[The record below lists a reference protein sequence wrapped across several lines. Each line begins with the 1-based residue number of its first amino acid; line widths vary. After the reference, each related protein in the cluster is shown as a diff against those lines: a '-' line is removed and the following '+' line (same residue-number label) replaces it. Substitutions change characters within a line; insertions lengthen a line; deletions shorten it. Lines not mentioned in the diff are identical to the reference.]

1 MLLCL
6 FVPGV
11 GAADAY
17 GNDNFTPDAYVGL
30 GFGVHRSNVN
40 ATKVIELSFTDHFL
54 HAVRLMATA
63 QDAQAE
69 AIPPDAAGDSD
80 DIDMDDHFDLDH
92 DNLHALQDY
101 PGDQNWWLF
110 RPDPDATG
118 RQEVLNL
125 RVTATTTMDEI
136 ERQLIQTWP
145 DLRPGRA
152 DWDIMTTYYAAFD
165 AQSHPVN
172 DGGTAFLVRA
182 QADLGEGVF
191 QRSVVLLSLR
201 TWNLRNGHA
210 STSSLR
216 AFVLDSHGILSDLF
230 TNVDFQGRCDLSPC
244 PVEHNGQII
253 SPWRHGRPF
262 VLVDGDF
269 LQLHAVNDVNDI
281 LPVTGAQ
288 TGQGVPN
295 FEELPGHFQ
304 QLTLQ
309 TMQNREMEPD
319 EVIMMACKFQQSLT
333 SWARDIYSFTNMHE
347 VDNAQLAI
355 FLPESDDVVFLR
367 FLWRCRLD
375 VFRLYYD
382 ITQYMLDD
390 EEQDWSFV
398 HIKHAASL
406 HLDAQAQ
413 HLGIRLASHVSLFEQ
428 DALCLIEVRIHQDA
442 RGTSA
447 FSEAEFKSRFLPLQL
462 DEPNFY
468 AMIHLDELCAI
479 EECVL
484 TVDGQYVS
492 HGERIH
498 VEEGSFLQ
506 VFVGD
511 DEPSEAEPSS
521 TICVLDEQAG
531 VRQVFASHIASD
543 QPSLEHSDDFVR
555 GMEIEAG
562 FSHTRQRLTR
572 IWNTLATLWYL
583 WGHRFQVHAFHQQV
597 LRLGEAEHPGPD
609 LWIGTSNPSGLR
621 GKEESYF
628 ELPVGIWGISENHL
642 THLNQRDADS
652 TTRRLSHEY
661 DRHLHLV
668 HGAPVG
674 PRTASSQ
681 AGTWAGVSTITDLP
695 CRSLSIP
702 WPNSEHALGRAQ
714 MLQLWFGPFQMEGA
728 NVYGWPR
735 SPTWPRAAEATE
747 TMLQHITQELVLSRT
762 GPRFIV
768 GDFNCKSH
776 ESPSMTLWKTQGWV
790 EVQEWAFHKYGR
802 PYTLTSKNT
811 NILDYVFLSPEL
823 AQYLTRVDAWT
834 LFADHTTIGACLDLP
849 VRQVEQQVWQ
859 MPAYI
864 PYDKVDMK
872 LWHKTA
878 TSSMHNPALSP
889 DEAFRAFSLAFED
902 SFGGA
907 IDAPGA
913 TLPPSC
919 RGRGQR
925 CAPEKR
931 PPQCPILKPSRPGE
945 VQQSSCFLGRTVH
958 KWFMQ
963 LRRMQSMLHALK
975 AGKTTWDAIIYRTE
989 LWRAIRKAKG
999 FEGGF
1004 VRWWQQRP
1012 IQCQGSPMV
1021 IPTRVPS
1028 LRHMELLFL
1037 DYEINY
1043 RKFEHWHARQRKD
1056 ALQLALQENQNK
1068 IFALVR
1074 PTGKTPLQHL
1084 EARTE
1089 THILGISDD
1098 GTQIHV
1104 EEVPSIT
1111 EQCVVNIEGQHLS
1124 VVAVDGPVLT
1134 LSDAID
1140 TEHPEVAQINQHFST
1155 VEQIQGHLAEFWR
1168 KRWWKSPPSESD
1180 WQRIFQFGE
1189 AYLQPRQEQH
1199 EVLTVGQWKE
1209 ANKRYKQSAARGP
1222 DGYARRD
1229 LQWMPEVFQENLVQ
1243 QMNHWESV
1251 GEFPAALCTGFVHP
1265 LPKRDDS
1272 VQVGDFR
1279 PVIIYSMIYRSWA
1292 SLRAKQILEM
1302 LSQCAGHHQF
1312 GFLQNKEGAE
1322 IWMLIQATIE
1332 ESILTQKPLAGYV
1345 SDIEK
1350 AFEGL
1355 PRKPLLWLG
1364 QRLGASRKVLRL
1376 WDYFLTHMSRR
1387 FSLSNEVGPP
1397 IFSNSGFPE
1406 GCAMSCAAM
1415 AIANVVF
1422 HKYMD
1427 LYARV
1432 TSLSFVDNLELLS
1445 RSPANLHDGI
1455 LKMQAWSDM
1464 WALKL
1469 DAKKSYAWASTPSL
1483 RAQCKQINVE
1493 VKMHAKD
1500 LGAPMTYGS
1509 KHSVAEQLDRIK
1521 ALKPLWLLLRR
1532 MTVSIWMKQ
1541 KILIQAFWPRAYY
1554 GSAICC
1560 MSWTHTKQLRT
1571 EAMRALK
1578 VSRGGASPGMRLAIL
1593 CQPQTDPGYFH
1604 FWQVLLTF
1612 KRICRKQPG
1621 FVQLWGAF
1629 MHSYQGAPSYGPFGK
1644 LLEICAQVGWQIA
1657 PPFLVDHDGVAFN
1670 LLLIGQKRLE
1680 DLAIDAWRQGV
1691 AAAFGTR
1698 KDVPDLQGIAWR
1710 VLDKVHQTLPP
1721 FKREAIHV
1729 LQDGTFVE
1737 RRIHSKYDL
1746 TKDGSCIKCGQED
1759 TILHRCRLCPATCGV
1774 REQFPALMQN
1784 WDLLPQALSL
1794 RLLPSRNPFEMQ
1806 YKQKLMQAEAK
1817 CIGLKTL
1824 SPKAQLDLFTD
1835 GSCMDSLYPWGSAAA
1850 WSVVSA
1856 SHDKVVAKGTVA
1868 GWQQTSDRAEV
1879 IAIKEAA
1886 KYATL
1891 NPGHTT
1897 IWSDNAYAAGGV
1909 ARLLNNIEDA
1919 PNDAHAD
1926 VWEEIQALLHGH
1938 DERIQVQHVSSHRRA
1953 ERLLMDVDS
1962 WTAYWNDRA
1971 DHEAVQAHALRSFE
1985 LEGLRKQMLDH
1996 FHWQTATLK
2005 QLVDFHFMIAETFHA
2020 KESETAE
2027 DYDMEQVG
2035 EADEGLNGPR
2045 LCSHNVP
2052 WQRALPDLPGDDL
2065 GTMRM
2070 IGKFGYVFT
2079 KDMFDWLRGETLVED
2094 AVTFKVSLIELA
2106 IHLGLGKVNT
2116 RLPMP
2121 DLKEKNRWVDPQIL
2135 PAAIVGKQTVAAIL
2149 KLLRIFFLSLDECF
2163 DFEIQWVECLDLTTV
2178 GVTPP

>member
-1 MLLCL
+1 MVLCL
-6 FVPGV
+6 FVPGL
-11 GAADAY
+11 GAVDTF
-17 GNDNFTPDAYVGL
+17 GNDNYASDVYVGL
-30 GFGVHRSNVN
+30 DNGVNRSNVT
-40 ATKVIELSFTDHFL
+40 APKVIELSFTDHFL
-54 HAVRLMATA
+54 HAVRLLTTA
-63 QDAQAE
+63 QEAQGGV
-69 AIPPDAAGDSD
+69 PMQDAADGSD
-80 DIDMDDHFDLDH
+80 DLEMDEAFELDH

-101 PGDQNWWLF
+101 PGDQNWWIF
-110 RPDPDATG
+110 RPDPEATG
-118 RQEVLNL
+118 RQEVINM
-125 RVTATTTMDEI
+125 RVTAATTMEAI
-136 ERQLIQTWP
+136 ERQLITIWP

-165 AQSHPVN
+165 AQSHPVH
-172 DGGTAFLVRA
+172 DGGIAFLVRA
-182 QADLGEGVF
+182 QADLGDGMF

-216 AFVLDSHGILSDLF
+216 AFVLDSQGIINDLF
-230 TNVDFQGRCDLSPC
+230 QNVDFQGRCELTPC

-253 SPWRHGRPF
+253 SPWRHEQPL

-269 LQLHAVNDVNDI
+269 LQLHAVSDVNDI
-281 LPVTGAQ
+281 LHITGAQ
-288 TGQGVPN
+288 TGHGVPP

-309 TMQNREMEPD
+309 SMQDRGMEHD

-333 SWARDIYSFTNMHE
+333 SWARDIYSFTNMQE
-347 VDNAQLAI
+347 VVNEQLAI
-355 FLPESDDVVFLR
+355 FLPESDDVLFLR
-367 FLWRCRLD
+367 FLWRQRLD
-375 VFRLYYD
+375 VYRLYYD

-398 HIKHAASL
+398 HIRHAASS

-413 HLGIRLASHVSLFEQ
+413 HLGIRLVSHVSPFEQ
-428 DALCLIEVRIHQDA
+428 DALCLIEIRVQQDA

-447 FSEAEFKSRFLPLQL
+447 FMGAELKSRFLPLQMNEQDL
-462 DEPNFY
+462 FAIVN
-468 AMIHLDELCAI
+468 LDELCTI
-479 EECVL
+479 EECAVV
-484 TVDGQYVS
+484 VDLRYVP
-492 HGERIH
+492 HGERVH

-506 VFVGD
+506 IFVGG
-511 DEPSEAEPSS
+511 DEPSEDELSS
-521 TICVLDEQAG
+521 TVCVSDELAG
-531 VRQVFASHIASD
+531 VRQVFATHEASNRLPNELSSDPELGMIIDAGSSHEQRALQRTWD
-543 QPSLEHSDDFVR
+543 SLVF
-555 GMEIEAG
+555 
-562 FSHTRQRLTR
+562 L
-572 IWNTLATLWYL
+572 WNL
-583 WGHRFQVHAFHQQV
+583 WGNCFHICAFHQQV

-609 LWIGTSNPSGLR
+609 MWIGTSNPSGLR

-628 ELPVGIWGISENHL
+628 ELPVGVWGISENHL
-642 THLNQRDADS
+642 THMNQRDANS
-652 TTRRLSHEY
+652 TLRRLSHEY

-674 PRTASSQ
+674 PRTATSQ

-702 WPNSEHALGRAQ
+702 WPNSEYALGRVQ

-776 ESPSMTLWKTQGWV
+776 ESPSMMLWKSQGWV
-790 EVQEWAFHKYGR
+790 DVQEWAFHKYGR
-802 PYTLTSKNT
+802 SHTLTSKNT
-811 NILDYVFLSPEL
+811 NILDYIFLSPEL
-823 AQYLTRVDAWT
+823 AQYLTCVDAWT

-849 VRQVEQQVWQ
+849 VRQVEQQIWQ

-878 TSSMHNPALSP
+878 TCPTHNPALSP
-889 DEAFRAFSLAFED
+889 DEAFRAFSHAFEE
-902 SFGGA
+902 SFGGV

-913 TLPPSC
+913 VLPPSC

-925 CAPEKR
+925 SAPEKR
-931 PPQCPILKPSRPGE
+931 PPQCPILKPSRPSE

-975 AGKTTWDAIIYRTE
+975 AGKTTWDAVIYRTE
-989 LWRAIRKAKG
+989 LWRAICRSKG

-1004 VRWWQQRP
+1004 ALWWRQRP
-1012 IQCQGSPMV
+1012 IKCQGSPTT

-1028 LRHMELLFL
+1028 MKLMELIFM

-1043 RKFEHWHARQRKD
+1043 RKFEHWHAKQRKD

-1084 EARTE
+1084 EARIE
-1089 THILGISDD
+1089 TQILGISDD

-1104 EEVPSIT
+1104 EDVPPIT
-1111 EQCVVNIEGQHLS
+1111 EQCVINIEGQHLS
-1124 VVAVDGPVLT
+1124 VVSVDGPVLT
-1134 LSDAID
+1134 LSAAVDS
-1140 TEHPEVAQINQHFST
+1140 EHPEVAQITRHFST

-1168 KRWWKSPPSESD
+1168 ERWWKSPPSESD

-1189 AYLQPRQEQH
+1189 AYLQPRTEQH
-1199 EVLTVGQWKE
+1199 ENITVGQWNE
-1209 ANKRYKQSAARGP
+1209 ANKRYKSTAARGP
-1222 DGYARRD
+1222 NGYARRD
-1229 LQWMPEVFQENLVQ
+1229 LQWMPEVFQENLIQ
-1243 QMNHWESV
+1243 QMNHWETI

-1272 VQVGDFR
+1272 VLVGDFR
-1279 PVIIYSMIYRSWA
+1279 PVIIYSMLYRSWA
-1292 SLRAKQILEM
+1292 SLRAKQILGL

-1332 ESILTQKPLAGYV
+1332 EFILTQKPLAGYV

-1364 QRLGASRKVLRL
+1364 QRLGASKKVLRL
-1376 WDYFLTHMSRR
+1376 WDFFLSNMSRR
-1387 FSLSNEVGPP
+1387 FTLSNEVGPP
-1397 IFSNSGFPE
+1397 LLSNTGVPE

-1445 RSPANLHDGI
+1445 RSTSNLHDGI

-1532 MTVSIWMKQ
+1532 MAVSLWMKQ
-1541 KILIQAFWPRAYY
+1541 KVLIQAFWPRAYY

-1578 VSRGGASPGMRLAIL
+1578 VNRGGANPGMRLAIL

-1612 KRICRKQPG
+1612 KRICCKQAG
-1621 FVQLWGAF
+1621 FMQLWRAF
-1629 MHSYQGAPSYGPFGK
+1629 MCSYQGAPSYGPFGK
-1644 LLEICAQVGWQIA
+1644 LLEICAQVGWQIE
-1657 PPFLVDHDGVAFN
+1657 PPMLIDHDGVAFN
-1670 LLLIGQKRLE
+1670 LLHIGQKRLE

-1691 AAAFGTR
+1691 AAAFSKR
-1698 KDVPDLQGIAWR
+1698 KDVQDLQRIDWR
-1710 VLDKVHQTLPP
+1710 VLDKVHRALVP

-1746 TKDGSCIKCGQED
+1746 TKDGRCNKCGQED
-1759 TILHRCRLCPATCGV
+1759 SILHRCRFCPAT
-1774 REQFPALMQN
+1774 
-1784 WDLLPQALSL
+1784 
-1794 RLLPSRNPFEMQ
+1794 
-1806 YKQKLMQAEAK
+1806 
-1817 CIGLKTL
+1817 
-1824 SPKAQLDLFTD
+1824 
-1835 GSCMDSLYPWGSAAA
+1835 
-1850 WSVVSA
+1850 
-1856 SHDKVVAKGTVA
+1856 
-1868 GWQQTSDRAEV
+1868 
-1879 IAIKEAA
+1879 
-1886 KYATL
+1886 
-1891 NPGHTT
+1891 
-1897 IWSDNAYAAGGV
+1897 
-1909 ARLLNNIEDA
+1909 
-1919 PNDAHAD
+1919 
-1926 VWEEIQALLHGH
+1926 
-1938 DERIQVQHVSSHRRA
+1938 RRA
-1953 ERLLMDVDS
+1953 
-1962 WTAYWNDRA
+1962 RA
-1971 DHEAVQAHALRSFE
+1971 VPLFDANLGSLTSNLHASFAAVSKSF
-1985 LEGLRKQMLDH
+1985 
-1996 FHWQTATLK
+1996 
-2005 QLVDFHFMIAETFHA
+2005 
-2020 KESETAE
+2020 
-2027 DYDMEQVG
+2027 
-2035 EADEGLNGPR
+2035 
-2045 LCSHNVP
+2045 
-2052 WQRALPDLPGDDL
+2052 
-2065 GTMRM
+2065 
-2070 IGKFGYVFT
+2070 
-2079 KDMFDWLRGETLVED
+2079 
-2094 AVTFKVSLIELA
+2094 
-2106 IHLGLGKVNT
+2106 
-2116 RLPMP
+2116 
-2121 DLKEKNRWVDPQIL
+2121 
-2135 PAAIVGKQTVAAIL
+2135 
-2149 KLLRIFFLSLDECF
+2149 
-2163 DFEIQWVECLDLTTV
+2163 
-2178 GVTPP
+2178 